1 MLNCLSEYGTSINKE
16 QGYPFTTSNLKCLG
30 DQTQSLCKLLQVNNQ
45 YLLGRLQWPQ
55 YHREPWST
63 KQYAVKQAPSLLQE
77 TFLCLCGKKS
87 PSELSPQRREAEGGA
102 LSIPEKPHYWMS
114 PELHLASHSDSGG
127 TANDKPCQVRY
138 LSSHGMRP
146 LQSNHLSGCHI
157 NGDKKSQNG
166 KAIIEGGAAIETVI
180 KNCCK
185 ALLSIMFRMAWI
197 TCQLPNEVLTSLSLR
212 GATFWAAFQ
221 SASLC
226 KSHS

>member
-1 MLNCLSEYGTSINKE
+1 
-16 QGYPFTTSNLKCLG
+16 
-30 DQTQSLCKLLQVNNQ
+30 
-45 YLLGRLQWPQ
+45 
-55 YHREPWST
+55 
-63 KQYAVKQAPSLLQE
+63 
-77 TFLCLCGKKS
+77 
-87 PSELSPQRREAEGGA
+87 
-102 LSIPEKPHYWMS
+102 MS

-138 LSSHGMRP
+138 LSSQGMRL

-212 GATFWAAFQ
+212 GATF
-221 SASLC
+221 
-226 KSHS
+226 